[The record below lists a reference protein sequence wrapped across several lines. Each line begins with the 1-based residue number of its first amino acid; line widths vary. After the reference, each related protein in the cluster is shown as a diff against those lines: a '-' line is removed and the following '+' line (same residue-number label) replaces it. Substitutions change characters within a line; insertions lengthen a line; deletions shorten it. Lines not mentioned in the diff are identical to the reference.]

1 MQKRK
6 INLHRVI
13 IVAGF
18 TALMI
23 SYSLLWMK
31 MINNPVENTG
41 SDFITYYTV
50 GVIANRYGLENV
62 YDFQLQ
68 KAIEEEIV
76 GFEIADSNVMPH
88 NHIPLINPILALLVG
103 AVGER
108 YLLGL
113 SIWAMV
119 LLLVYIPTVHVLLR
133 IRSDLVEANFVNNLA
148 FLLFFP
154 LFVSLLNGQDT
165 VLLVLGAVLLLRGVL
180 NRQDWTAGL
189 GLVLMTVRPQIALMM
204 ALPFIFTHRRI
215 WWRFCAITLL
225 FVLISIIP
233 LGVSGVKDFLNIMFN
248 VVVGSRNTA
257 FFNIIG
263 LLSRAFPDWQ
273 SGTIQLIGWGAYV
286 LGVTGLLIAWRQPE
300 EIDARV
306 LGLALVLSLLFSPHL
321 LYHDLTLLMIPL
333 VIAIWKGTEGGLLRK
348 KDAAVVV
355 LVLSVF
361 LLLSFVWTAT
371 QYMAVYLLM
380 IILLGYLW
388 KPGWVNGILQS
399 KLVLRESHDK
409 R

>member
-6 INLHRVI
+6 INIHWVI

-41 SDFITYYTV
+41 SDFITYYTA

-108 YLLGL
+108 YLLDM
-113 SIWAMV
+113 SIWALV
-119 LLLVYIPTVHVLLR
+119 LLLVYIPTVRVLLR
-133 IRSDLVEANFVNNLA
+133 IRSDLVDANFVNNLA

-189 GLVLMTVRPQIALMM
+189 GLALMIVRPQIALMM

-215 WWRFCAITLL
+215 WWRFCAIALL

-248 VVVGSRNTA
+248 VAVGSRNTA

-273 SGTIQLIGWGAYV
+273 SRTIQLIGWGAYV
-286 LGVTGLLIAWRQPE
+286 LGVIGLLIAWRQPK

-306 LGLALVLSLLFSPHL
+306 LGLALVLSLLVSPHL

-380 IILLGYLW
+380 GILLGYLW
-388 KPGWVNGILQS
+388 KPGWVNGILQT

>member
-108 YLLGL
+108 YLLGM
-113 SIWAMV
+113 SIWALV
-119 LLLVYIPTVHVLLR
+119 LLLVYIPTVRVLLR
-133 IRSDLVEANFVNNLA
+133 IRSDLVDANFVNNLA

-180 NRQDWTAGL
+180 NHQDWTAGL

-215 WWRFCAITLL
+215 WWRFCTIALM

-233 LGVSGVKDFLNIMFN
+233 LGASGVRDFLNIMFN

-286 LGVTGLLIAWRQPE
+286 LGVIGLLIAWRQPE

-306 LGLALVLSLLFSPHL
+306 LGLALVSSLLVSPHL

-371 QYMAVYLLM
+371 QYIAVYLLM